1 MNQNFFYEENK
12 DKYYVLGWILS
23 DGHVSK
29 IKNFWSIQLHL
40 KDKKMLEK
48 ILNIIKSDNN
58 IHGPY
63 KDRPSVQIQIV
74 NKEHLTF
81 LTQSWGLDNHKSHN
95 LKWKDCPDEF
105 LPHLVRGY
113 FDGDGSIYTKQSANP
128 NVNTVGINFVGT
140 HNFINGLKIAINKAN
155 NLDESTGCIS
165 DLDTYATLIYNGSD
179 IALKILD
186 WIYISST
193 ELTRLDRK
201 FEKYL
206 EYKKYIE
213 SLTNYDEHNK
223 STKYGNT
230 IVPDFNLSEQ
240 IRFDYKYLDLNI
252 TQLSSKYNVNRSTLD
267 GILKN
272 ITHVKSDNRTNHSK
286 IYVEAFGENKH
297 ILDWADDD
305 RCNVDSGT
313 LRDRIINQKLNPEE
327 AITKLPDSTSGVLKY
342 RYDIDGEFKT
352 ISEILKDKGISRST
366 FTHRVNNLGL
376 SPKEASE
383 KLPGELKGA
392 NHAPGKLSNNQKYT
406 QSEIKSARDI
416 YVSEG
421 KTVKEVAQITGI
433 SEVVLYNAFAGK
445 TYKDPTYTPQKKKQ
459 DTISITYNNKTQSI
473 KEWSNELGIPYS
485 TIDRRYRANLPIDQV
500 MCQEELPKTKTK
512 QSEKDKNSYIL
523 AQNLREDYKNGLQG
537 KSLYEKYN
545 VPKSR
550 AMDILAN
557 RTCKD
562 ENVWWK

>member
-1 MNQNFFYEENK
+1 MNNFFNTECDK
-12 DKYYVLGWILS
+12 KYYVLGWILS
-23 DGHVSK
+23 DGHVSLKRKLWTIK
-29 IKNFWSIQLHL
+29 IHA
-40 KDKKMLEK
+40 KDKTILTK
-48 ILNIIKSDNN
+48 IQSIIGHNGNIN
-58 IHGPY
+58 GPY
-63 KDRPSVQIQIV
+63 KNQDSVQLFV
-74 NKEHLTF
+74 TNKEQFYF

-113 FDGDGSIYTKQSANP
+113 FDGDGSIYTKQSTNP

-140 HNFINGLKIAINKAN
+140 HHFINGLQKAINNAIGFEEK
-155 NLDESTGCIS
+155 TGCIS
-165 DLDTYATLIYNGSD
+165 YLDTYAALIYNGSD

-186 WIYISST
+186 WMYISST

-201 FEKYL
+201 FEKYIDYKRYISEKFVL
-206 EYKKYIE
+206 NDNKSKKYE
-213 SLTNYDEHNK
+213 
-223 STKYGNT
+223 NT
-230 IVPDFNLSEQ
+230 IVPDFKLSEQ

-252 TQLSSKYNVNRSTLD
+252 TQLSSKYNVNRTTLD

-272 ITHVKSDNRTNHSK
+272 ITHIKSDNRTNHSK

-342 RYDIDGEFKT
+342 SYDIDGEFKT

-383 KLPGELKGA
+383 KLAGELKGT

-433 SEVVLYNAFAGK
+433 SEVVLYDAFAGK

-473 KEWSNELGIPYS
+473 KEWSNELGIPLS
-485 TIDRRYRANLPIDQV
+485 TLDRRYRANLPIDQV
-500 MCQEELPKTKTK
+500 MCQEELPKTKST
-512 QSEKDKNSYIL
+512 QSEKDKKAYEL
-523 AQNLREDYKNGLQG
+523 AHNLRTDYKNGSQG

>member
-1 MNQNFFYEENK
+1 M
-12 DKYYVLGWILS
+12 
-23 DGHVSK
+23 
-29 IKNFWSIQLHL
+29 
-40 KDKKMLEK
+40 
-48 ILNIIKSDNN
+48 
-58 IHGPY
+58 
-63 KDRPSVQIQIV
+63 
-74 NKEHLTF
+74 
-81 LTQSWGLDNHKSHN
+81 
-95 LKWKDCPDEF
+95 
-105 LPHLVRGY
+105 VRGY

-140 HNFINGLKIAINKAN
+140 HHFINGLQKAINNAIGFEEK
-155 NLDESTGCIS
+155 TGCIS

-201 FEKYL
+201 FEKYI

-230 IVPDFNLSEQ
+230 IVPDFKLSEQ

-272 ITHVKSDNRTNHSK
+272 ITHVKSDNRTSHSK

-297 ILDWADDD
+297 ILDWVDDD

-433 SEVVLYNAFAGK
+433 SEVVLHNAFAGK
-445 TYKDPTYTPQKKKQ
+445 TYKDPTYTPKKKKQ

-523 AQNLREDYKNGLQG
+523 ARNLREDYKNGLQG

>member
-1 MNQNFFYEENK
+1 MNNFFNTECDK
-12 DKYYVLGWILS
+12 KYYVLGWILS
-23 DGHVSK
+23 DGHVSLKRKLWTIK
-29 IKNFWSIQLHL
+29 IHA
-40 KDKKMLEK
+40 KDKTILTK
-48 ILNIIKSDNN
+48 IQSIIGHNGNIN
-58 IHGPY
+58 GPY
-63 KDRPSVQIQIV
+63 KNQDSVQLFV
-74 NKEHLTF
+74 TNKEQFYF

-140 HNFINGLKIAINKAN
+140 HHFINGLQKAINNAIGFEEK
-155 NLDESTGCIS
+155 TGCIS

-201 FEKYL
+201 FEKYI

-230 IVPDFNLSEQ
+230 IVPDFKLSEQ

-297 ILDWADDD
+297 ILDWVDDD
-305 RCNVDSGT
+305 RCNVDSGA

-376 SPKEASE
+376 SPEEASE

-433 SEVVLYNAFAGK
+433 SEVVLYDAFAGT
-445 TYKDPTYTPQKKKQ
+445 TYKDPTYTPEKKKQ

-523 AQNLREDYKNGLQG
+523 ARNLREDYKNGLQG

>member
-1 MNQNFFYEENK
+1 MNNFFNTECDN
-12 DKYYVLGWILS
+12 KYYVLGWILS
-23 DGHVSK
+23 DGHVSLKRKLWTIK
-29 IKNFWSIQLHL
+29 IHA
-40 KDKKMLEK
+40 KDKTILTK
-48 ILNIIKSDNN
+48 IQSIIGHNGNIN
-58 IHGPY
+58 GPY
-63 KDRPSVQIQIV
+63 KNQDSVQLFV
-74 NKEHLTF
+74 TNKEQFYF

-113 FDGDGSIYTKQSANP
+113 FDGDGSIYTKQSTNP

-140 HNFINGLKIAINKAN
+140 HHFINGLQKAINNAIGFEEK
-155 NLDESTGCIS
+155 TGCIS
-165 DLDTYATLIYNGSD
+165 YLDTYAALIYNGSD

-186 WIYISST
+186 WMYISST

-201 FEKYL
+201 FEKYIDYKRYISEKFVL
-206 EYKKYIE
+206 NDNKSKKYE
-213 SLTNYDEHNK
+213 
-223 STKYGNT
+223 NT
-230 IVPDFNLSEQ
+230 IVPDFKLSEQ

-252 TQLSSKYNVNRSTLD
+252 TQLSSKYNVNRTTLD

-272 ITHVKSDNRTNHSK
+272 ITHIKSDNRTNHSK

-342 RYDIDGEFKT
+342 SYDIDGEFKT

-383 KLPGELKGA
+383 KLVGELKGT

-433 SEVVLYNAFAGK
+433 SEVVLYDAFAGK

-473 KEWSNELGIPYS
+473 KEWSNELGIPLS
-485 TIDRRYRANLPIDQV
+485 TLDRRYRANLPIDQV

-512 QSEKDKNSYIL
+512 QSEKDKKAYEL
-523 AQNLREDYKNGLQG
+523 AHNLRTDYKNGSQG

>member
-1 MNQNFFYEENK
+1 MNNFFNTECDK
-12 DKYYVLGWILS
+12 KYYVLGWILS
-23 DGHVSK
+23 DGHVSLKRKLWTIK
-29 IKNFWSIQLHL
+29 IHA
-40 KDKKMLEK
+40 KDKTILTK
-48 ILNIIKSDNN
+48 IQSIIGHNGNIN
-58 IHGPY
+58 GPY
-63 KDRPSVQIQIV
+63 KNQDSVQLFV
-74 NKEHLTF
+74 TNKEQFYF

-140 HNFINGLKIAINKAN
+140 HHFINGLQKAINNAIGFEEK
-155 NLDESTGCIS
+155 TGCIS

-201 FEKYL
+201 FEKYI

-223 STKYGNT
+223 SIKYGNT
-230 IVPDFNLSEQ
+230 IVPDFKLSEQ

-297 ILDWADDD
+297 ILDWVDDD
-305 RCNVDSGT
+305 RCNVDSGA

-376 SPKEASE
+376 SPEEASE

-392 NHAPGKLSNNQKYT
+392 NHALGKLSNNQKYT

-433 SEVVLYNAFAGK
+433 SEVVLYDAFAGT
-445 TYKDPTYTPQKKKQ
+445 TYKDPTYTPEKKKQ

-523 AQNLREDYKNGLQG
+523 ARNLREDYKNGLQG

>member
-1 MNQNFFYEENK
+1 MNNFFNTECDK
-12 DKYYVLGWILS
+12 KYYVLGWILS
-23 DGHVSK
+23 DGHVSLKRKLWTIK
-29 IKNFWSIQLHL
+29 IHA
-40 KDKKMLEK
+40 KDKTILTK
-48 ILNIIKSDNN
+48 IQSIIGHNGNIN
-58 IHGPY
+58 GPY
-63 KDRPSVQIQIV
+63 KNQDSVQLFV
-74 NKEHLTF
+74 TNKEQFYF

-140 HNFINGLKIAINKAN
+140 HHFINGLQKAINNAIGFEEK
-155 NLDESTGCIS
+155 TGCIS

-201 FEKYL
+201 FEKYI

-230 IVPDFNLSEQ
+230 IVPDFKLSEQ

-297 ILDWADDD
+297 ILDWVDDD

-376 SPKEASE
+376 SPEEASE

-433 SEVVLYNAFAGK
+433 SEVVLYDAFAGT
-445 TYKDPTYTPQKKKQ
+445 TYKDPTYTPEKKKQ

-523 AQNLREDYKNGLQG
+523 ARNLREDYKNGLQG